1 VPAARTQQ
9 EIWEDLMTFQ
19 RTWMTAAV
27 VIGSITIAVGS
38 AVAQKRYDPGAS
50 DTEIKLGQTVP
61 YSGPASAYATQGK
74 AQAAYFRMINESGGI
89 RGRKITLLS
98 YDDGYNPTKTV
109 EQLRK
114 LVENDQVMLIFQIVG
129 TPTNTAVQNYL
140 NAKKVPQLFTGSGAT
155 RFSDPE
161 HFPWSIGFPLNYRTE
176 GRIYARYILNN
187 YPNARIGAL
196 YQNDDF
202 CKDYLTGLKEGLGSK
217 AASMIVA
224 EAPYE
229 VTDPTISSQ
238 MVSLKTAG
246 ADLLYTVAIPNFAT
260 QAIKKVAEMSWKPV
274 HILAT
279 VSTSIGGVL
288 APAGLQNAKG
298 IVSVIWGKDP
308 ADPTWNDDLGMK
320 KWRAFMDKFY
330 PEGDKNDGNNV
341 YAYNAAQLMVKVLEM
356 CGDELTREDVMKQA
370 TNLKHVVLDVLLPGI
385 AINTTPNDYR
395 IFKQVQMERF
405 DGERWVLFGPIINA
419 E

>member
-1 VPAARTQQ
+1 
-9 EIWEDLMTFQ
+9 MTFY

-27 VIGSITIAVGS
+27 VVGGITVAASS
-38 AVAQKRYDPGAS
+38 AAAQKRYDPGAS

-89 RGRKITLLS
+89 RERKITLLS

-109 EQLRK
+109 EQVRR
-114 LVENDQVMLIFQIVG
+114 LVESDQILLTFQIIG

-161 HFPWSIGFPLNYRTE
+161 RFPWSIGFPLNYRAE
-176 GRIYARYILNN
+176 GRIYARYILDN

-202 CKDYLTGLKEGLGSK
+202 GKDYLTGLKEGLGSK

-229 VTDPTISSQ
+229 VADPTISSQ
-238 MVSLKTAG
+238 IVRLKTAG
-246 ADLLYTVAIPNFAT
+246 ADLLYTAAIPKFAT

-274 HILAT
+274 HILAI
-279 VSTSIGGVL
+279 VSTSIGSVL
-288 APAGLQNAKG
+288 APAGLQNAKW
-298 IVSVIWGKDP
+298 IVSVRYQKDP
-308 ADPTWNDDLGMK
+308 SDPTWNDDPAMK
-320 KWRAFMDKFY
+320 KWSAFMDKYY

-341 YAYNAAQLMVKVLEM
+341 YAYAAAQLMVKVLEM
-356 CGDELTREDVMKQA
+356 CGDELTRENIMKQA
-370 TNLKHVVLDVLLPGI
+370 TNLKDVVLDLLLPGI
-385 AINTTPNDYR
+385 SINTTPTDYR
-395 IFKQVQMERF
+395 IFKQVQMARF